1 VHLQQLTCFVTVVE
15 ERNFTRAA
23 SRLHMAQPSLSKQ
36 IHNLERELGAQLF
49 DRDPAG
55 TRVTAVGEALLPYA
69 RRILADVDSAKREVE
84 EMVGLR
90 AGRVR
95 VGSLPSLCTTLVAD
109 SLQQFHEEYPAVQ
122 LIVEEAGSR
131 ELVRRLGEGALDLAV
146 IVLPALREESDLVTH
161 PLLTEELVVAV
172 QAWDTT
178 ITDPKLTVADLQRFP
193 LVMFREGYDL
203 RSATIAACHAA
214 GFEPTF
220 AVEGGD
226 MDAVL
231 SFVESGLGVAVVP
244 VLALRG
250 RPKLRRIPFD
260 PPRLRRT
267 IVLARLRHVQPSRAA
282 QAFESA
288 VMRTAAEFGYEQGQT
303 SGRR

>member
-1 VHLQQLTCFVTVVE
+1 MQLQQLTCFVTVAE

-23 SRLHMAQPSLSKQ
+23 ALLHMAQPSLSKQ
-36 IHNLERELGAQLF
+36 VHNLERELGAQLF
-49 DRDPAG
+49 DRNPGGA
-55 TRVTAVGEALLPYA
+55 RVTAVGEALLPYA
-69 RRILADVDSAKREVE
+69 RRILGDVESARREVE
-84 EMVGLR
+84 ELVGLR

-109 SLQQFHEEYPAVQ
+109 SLQHFHEEFPAVQ

-131 ELVRRLGEGALDLAV
+131 QLVKHLEEGILDLAV
-146 IVLPALREESDLVTH
+146 IVLPAAREESDMVTQ
-161 PLLTEELVVAV
+161 PLLTEELVVALP
-172 QAWDTT
+172 ATDTT
-178 ITDPKLTVADLQRFP
+178 VTATKLKVADLQRFP

-203 RSATIAACHAA
+203 RSTTIAACHSA
-214 GFEPTF
+214 GFDPTF

-250 RPKLRRIPFD
+250 RPKLRQIPFD

-282 QAFESA
+282 QAFQSA
-288 VMRTAAEFGYEQGQT
+288 VMRTAAEFGYERGQ
-303 SGRR
+303 SRG